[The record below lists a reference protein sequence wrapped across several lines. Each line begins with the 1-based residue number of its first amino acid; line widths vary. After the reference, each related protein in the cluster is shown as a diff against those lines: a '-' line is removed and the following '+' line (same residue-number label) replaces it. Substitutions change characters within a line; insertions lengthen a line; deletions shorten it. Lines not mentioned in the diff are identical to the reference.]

1 MKNLKRLELSSNKL
15 KHFPLDICMLPNV
28 DAVDLSNNSI
38 STLPDDVK
46 SLKAIELNLN
56 KNRLR
61 KLNDGLC
68 SCERLKVMRVEEN
81 CLTLNSFS
89 EAILKTSQISLLA
102 FDGNTF
108 NMKQFQ
114 DLDGYEEV
122 CTDIYLPYLLLLLLL
137 LLCSILIKWDSAID
151 FLICSSLLK
160 VMKKS
165 ILQYKKVKIMFQS
178 IIPLRLFPICIPP
191 SLARKSRSWLIYIF
205 FIHHQYISRFAATKK
220 KVA

>member
-15 KHFPLDICMLPNV
+15 KHFPVDICLLPNV

-56 KNRLR
+56 KNRLNS
-61 KLNDGLC
+61 LNDGLC
-68 SCERLKVMRVEEN
+68 SCERLKVMRLEEN
-81 CLTLNSFS
+81 CLTLNSFTQ
-89 EAILKTSQISLLA
+89 AILKNSQISLFA

-122 CTDIYLPYLLLLLLL
+122 C
-137 LLCSILIKWDSAID
+137 
-151 FLICSSLLK
+151 
-160 VMKKS
+160 
-165 ILQYKKVKIMFQS
+165 
-178 IIPLRLFPICIPP
+178 
-191 SLARKSRSWLIYIF
+191 IF
-205 FIHHQYISRFAATKK
+205 VFKK
-220 KVA
+220 KLFSKKACFMLSRNSGT